1 MDALV
6 VGAGGLLGSNVVATA
21 IDRGLS
27 VAGTFHS
34 TRPDFETPLRE
45 LDVRSSERFT
55 ELLDEFSPIV
65 VVNCAAMTD
74 VDACEEDR
82 DQAHAINAD
91 APEVMARH
99 CSERE
104 TGFVHVSTD
113 YVFDGRS
120 NEHYRENSD
129 PNPIQAY
136 GQSKLAGDRNVRS
149 AHGSPLI
156 VRPSFVYG
164 VNRAYDP
171 ATLRGF
177 PAWVRSR
184 LESGQDVP
192 LFADQYVTP
201 SQAGATAETM
211 LDLVEDGASGTYN
224 VAARSCVTPYEFGR
238 EIASAIGVG
247 TDALVEGSQSDVDRA
262 AARPANTCLDVEKIE
277 SRLGRPQPTLTEDVG
292 AIDLF
297 L

>member
-1 MDALV
+1 MNALV
-6 VGAGGLLGSNVVATA
+6 VGACGLLGSNVVATA
-21 IDRGLS
+21 VDRGLS

-34 TRPDFETPLRE
+34 TRPDFGTPLRK
-45 LDVRSSERFT
+45 LDVRNPEEFVD
-55 ELLDEFSPIV
+55 LLDEFSPNV

-74 VDACEEDR
+74 VDACEENPDR
-82 DQAHAINAD
+82 ARAINAD
-91 APEVMARH
+91 APEEMARH
-99 CSERE
+99 CSGRG
-104 TGFVHVSTD
+104 TDFVHVSTD

-120 NEHYRENSD
+120 DEPYPEDSD

-149 AHGSPLI
+149 AHGSSLI

-164 VNRAYDP
+164 VNRARNP
-171 ATLRGF
+171 AVLDGF

-184 LESGQDVP
+184 LASNQDLP
-192 LFADQYVTP
+192 LFVDQYVTP
-201 SQAGATAETM
+201 SRAGATAETL
-211 LDLVEDGASGTYN
+211 LDLTEDGASGIYN
-224 VAARSCVTPYEFGR
+224 VAAQSCVTPYEFGK
-238 EIASAIGVG
+238 EIASAMDVG

-292 AIDLF
+292 AIDPF